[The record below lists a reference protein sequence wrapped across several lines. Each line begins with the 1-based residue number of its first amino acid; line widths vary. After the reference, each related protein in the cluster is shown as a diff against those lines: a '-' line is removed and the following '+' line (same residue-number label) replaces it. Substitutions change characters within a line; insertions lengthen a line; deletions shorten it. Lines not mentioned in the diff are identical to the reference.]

1 MEKIPFFKMHGS
13 GNDYLF
19 FDCRQDASPADPATL
34 AVRMSR
40 RHEGVGSDGLVLLL
54 RSDCADVRMRMYNAD
69 GSEGQVCGNA
79 LRCIGHLLAAE
90 RQPLLSSAE
99 EAERAGETQTFRPSA
114 RTVERAGEPQPLW
127 LSVET
132 EAGVRRLRVCPDG
145 RITVDM
151 GRADFSPQAVG
162 LGRAEPLIRTPIQ
175 AAGWVF
181 EVTALSVGNPHAIVF
196 LPPTERDR
204 EEDSSFFE
212 RAGAAIEHHPIF
224 LHGANVMFVEDA
236 APRALRMRI
245 WERGSGATLACGSG
259 ACAAVAAAVRLGYTD
274 ADAAVTVT
282 MPGGAVEVRC
292 AGDGSLSLT
301 GTAALICRGEY
312 YDG

>member
-1 MEKIPFFKMHGS
+1 MDKIPFFKMHGS

-19 FDCRQDASPADPATL
+19 LDCRSDALPANPTAL

-69 GSEGQVCGNA
+69 GSEGQICGNA
-79 LRCIGHLLAAE
+79 LRCIGQLLAAE
-90 RQPLLSSAE
+90 RQPLLPLT
-99 EAERAGETQTFRPSA
+99 ERAGETQTFCPSA
-114 RTVERAGEPQPLW
+114 GATECVGEPQPLR

-132 EAGVRRLRVCPDG
+132 EAGVRRLCVRSDG

-162 LGRAEPLIRTPIQ
+162 LRRAEPLVRTPIR

-181 EVTALSVGNPHAIVF
+181 EVTALSVGNPHAVVF
-196 LPPTERDR
+196 LPPTERNR

-212 RAGAAIEHHPIF
+212 RAGASIEHHPVF
-224 LHGANVMFVEDA
+224 LQGANVMFVEDA